1 MDNQNERPLAY
12 QTAQEIDMNELEKV
26 SGGCENYGFTTKETV
41 NPFGGDVG
49 TDVIW

>member
-12 QTAQEIDMNELEKV
+12 QTAHEIDVKELEKV
-26 SGGCENYGFTTKETV
+26 SGGAEKYGFTTKETV

-49 TDVIW
+49 IDAIW